1 LHNAARPAYD
11 RPTRAPA
18 HPDADDLF
26 LSFQAAV
33 MGRYVVER
41 ELGRGGAGVVFLARE
56 LRLERLVALKV
67 LLPRGE
73 AQGVARARFLTEART
88 AARLSH
94 PHIVPIL
101 TVEDTGD
108 LAFLSMPY
116 IAGQTLGERVRS
128 RGPLPPADA
137 ARVLREIAWALA
149 YSHGQGI
156 VHRDIKPDNVL
167 LESGTGRTLVLD
179 FGIAGDLAASQP
191 DTVAGTPAFMSPEQ
205 IRGDTPDPRS
215 DLYSL
220 SVLGYFLLAA
230 RLPFDASTDEA
241 QLLAQL
247 EHAPL
252 SLRTA
257 APEVP
262 IVLAELVM
270 RGVEKQPDRRPPSAE
285 AFAEALSQ
293 WLGEQRPVP
302 APVLRFLSQLQESRP
317 IGLLYTAF
325 ATLMLLIQSVLA
337 LGEPWRVPGIVLIAV
352 VFMVPPMLV
361 LAMRVRGLLASGA
374 DQEDLLEALE
384 IEADRERRLSTG
396 GSVEGLAWKRPL
408 LRWSIITAVVSA
420 LAWLLPGGPGRRD
433 LVFITNLVSVAAAV
447 VLTDQVRRPGRA
459 RGRARFWTG
468 PIGRGLFRVAR
479 LGLRSAGGGADSG
492 AQRTEV
498 ALASSVRALFDRFPK
513 ATRAELGE
521 MEEVLERLE
530 IDATRVRRRRRELRS
545 LQSSNPDTDLY
556 AKLSEADRML
566 ERRLAEIV
574 GALEHIRVSLLRLH
588 GGRETLAGVTMD
600 LGRAK
605 DVAERLTRLAE
616 ADEEVSALLD
626 HNPDRENR

>member
-1 LHNAARPAYD
+1 
-11 RPTRAPA
+11 
-18 HPDADDLF
+18 
-26 LSFQAAV
+26 

-67 LLPRGE
+67 LLPKGE
-73 AQGVARARFLTEART
+73 GQGVARARFLTEART

-94 PHIVPIL
+94 PNIVPIL
-101 TVEDTGD
+101 TVEDAGD
-108 LAFLSMPY
+108 LAFFSMPY

-137 ARVLREIAWALA
+137 VRVLREIAWTLA
-149 YSHGQGI
+149 YSHGQGV

-167 LESGTGRTLVLD
+167 LENGTGRTLVLD
-179 FGIAGDLAASQP
+179 FGIAGDLAGSQP
-191 DTVAGTPAFMSPEQ
+191 DTVGGTPAFMSPEQ

-247 EHAPL
+247 EDVPVP
-252 SLRTA
+252 LRTA

-262 IVLAELVM
+262 ILLAELVM
-270 RGVEKQPDRRPPSAE
+270 RGLEKQPDRRPASAE
-285 AFAEALSQ
+285 AFAEVLSQ

-337 LGEPWRVPGIVLIAV
+337 LGEPWRVPGIVLLAV
-352 VFMVPPMLV
+352 LFAVPPMLV
-361 LAMRVRGLLASGA
+361 LAIRVRGLLASGA
-374 DQEDLLEALE
+374 DQEDLLEALDT
-384 IEADRERRLSTG
+384 EADRERRLSSG
-396 GSVEGLAWKRPL
+396 GSAEGLVWKRPL

-468 PIGRGLFRVAR
+468 PIGRWLFRVAR
-479 LGLRSAGGGADSG
+479 LGLRPTGGGADSA

-498 ALASSVRALFDRFPK
+498 ALASSVRALFDGFPE

-530 IDATRVRRRRRELRS
+530 VDATRVRRRRRELRCVQGS
-545 LQSSNPDTDLY
+545 HPDADLY
-556 AKLSEADRML
+556 TKLSEADRTL

-574 GALEHIRVSLLRLH
+574 GALEHLRVGLLRLH

-605 DVAERLTRLAE
+605 DVAERLARLAE
-616 ADEEVSALLD
+616 ADEEVSALLA
-626 HNPDRENR
+626 HHPGRENR